1 MSLANLLNFCPD
13 ALRVVP
19 LEVPMIT
26 VDVWSDIACP
36 WCYLGKHRLEAAI
49 ETSAED
55 VNVVWHSFQLDPT
68 IPHGQHTPHAEALA
82 KKFNTTP
89 ERVGEM
95 NQRLIDLGAA
105 EGLEYRF
112 DLYMSANTRDSH
124 RVIHFAQERGLGNQ
138 MKDRLMKAQ
147 FTEGAIV
154 DDFDVLAGL
163 AADVGLD
170 DAEVRAMLATDRYDD
185 AVQADIDE
193 AAALG
198 ATGVPFFVFDRK
210 FAVSGAQPIATFTEA
225 LRRSAEATVSA

>member
-1 MSLANLLNFCPD
+1 
-13 ALRVVP
+13 
-19 LEVPMIT
+19 MIT

-49 ETSAED
+49 AESDQD
-55 VNVVWHSFQLDPT
+55 VEVTWHSFQLDPT

-89 ERVGEM
+89 ERVSEM

-112 DLYMSANTRDSH
+112 DRYMQANTRDAH
-124 RVIHFAQERGLGNQ
+124 RVLHLAQEHGLGNE
-138 MKDRLMKAQ
+138 MKDRLMRGQ

-154 DDFDVLAGL
+154 DDADTLVAMATEVGLGADEVRDVLAGN
-163 AADVGLD
+163 
-170 DAEVRAMLATDRYDD
+170 TYDD

-198 ATGVPFFVFDRK
+198 CTGVPFFVFNRK
-210 FAVSGAQPIATFTEA
+210 FAVSGAQPVRTFVDA
-225 LRRSAEATVSA
+225 LRRSSEDHSADGPSA